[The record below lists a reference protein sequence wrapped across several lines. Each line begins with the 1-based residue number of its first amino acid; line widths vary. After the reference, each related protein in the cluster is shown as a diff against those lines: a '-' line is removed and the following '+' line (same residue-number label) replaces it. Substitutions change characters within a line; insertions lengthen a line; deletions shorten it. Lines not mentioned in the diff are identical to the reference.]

1 MYKYIHVKYV
11 NNDQLSITKNMRKI
25 VKSAI
30 ILLTLNIVLKAI
42 EKCLKINE
50 KLRNNLVFH
59 FYIQR
64 SVAQLPSTINLT
76 TTIKNLLTT
85 IYTKM
90 NKQDTCDKRQYLRGR
105 NCGHL
110 QCNLSQLCLRHV

>member
-1 MYKYIHVKYV
+1 
-11 NNDQLSITKNMRKI
+11 MRKI

-59 FYIQR
+59 FYVQR
-64 SVAQLPSTINLT
+64 SVAQLP
-76 TTIKNLLTT
+76 
-85 IYTKM
+85 
-90 NKQDTCDKRQYLRGR
+90 
-105 NCGHL
+105 
-110 QCNLSQLCLRHV
+110 